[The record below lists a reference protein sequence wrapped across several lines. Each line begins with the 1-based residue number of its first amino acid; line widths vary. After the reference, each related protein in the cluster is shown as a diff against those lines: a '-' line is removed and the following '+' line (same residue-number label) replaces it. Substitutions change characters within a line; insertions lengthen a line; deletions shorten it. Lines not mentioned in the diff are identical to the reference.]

1 MPVAGDGR
9 YHIRSRRHA
18 EPQRRAWGTR
28 LPEGLPRV
36 INNPPTLLLMSGA
49 DFMTQAF
56 PMSTRGVLAFA
67 RPLRR

>member
-18 EPQRRAWGTR
+18 EPQRRARGAR
-28 LPEGLPRV
+28 LPEGLSRN
-36 INNPPTLLLMSGA
+36 INDLPTLLLMPAA
-49 DFMTQAF
+49 DFMIQAF

-67 RPLRR
+67 WLLG